1 LNGLPPQRNTCLFAH
16 FDCICIFV
24 FWTRTVI
31 SAYTRIAELMRWA
44 TDPQGA
50 SSGPENVLPL
60 ADCQLWY
67 AEIHR
72 RADLPVTANQLA
84 EPVIGYALS
93 GRIPARRVPAH
104 HAAPERFTPELLH
117 RFNNGPD
124 VGEVSSSSCIDCHE
138 NPLATLPYEVIP

>member
-1 LNGLPPQRNTCLFAH
+1 
-16 FDCICIFV
+16 
-24 FWTRTVI
+24 
-31 SAYTRIAELMRWA
+31 MRWA

-84 EPVIGYALS
+84 EPVIGHALS

-104 HAAPERFTPELLH
+104 DAARNDLLPNCCTASTMGPMSARCRRRAALTATKIRWQRFPM
-117 RFNNGPD
+117 R
-124 VGEVSSSSCIDCHE
+124 
-138 NPLATLPYEVIP
+138 